1 MRLRHITTLLTAGA
15 LALTGLVAQASPA
28 RADDPAHG
36 AEVAPLPAAMPL
48 SRDPKI
54 KAWQDLRFGLF
65 IHWGVYSEYGGFV
78 GEKQQEIGYP
88 EQIKA
93 WEKISDADYLATAS
107 KMTIPD
113 FNPTK
118 WCQDAKDAGMKYLL
132 VTSKHHDGF
141 TMWKSETTTFDFSD
155 AAPRRTRSHE
165 GIGRRMRRH

>member
-65 IHWGVYSEYGGFV
+65 IHWGV
-78 GEKQQEIGYP
+78 
-88 EQIKA
+88 
-93 WEKISDADYLATAS
+93 
-107 KMTIPD
+107 
-113 FNPTK
+113 
-118 WCQDAKDAGMKYLL
+118 
-132 VTSKHHDGF
+132 
-141 TMWKSETTTFDFSD
+141 
-155 AAPRRTRSHE
+155 
-165 GIGRRMRRH
+165 